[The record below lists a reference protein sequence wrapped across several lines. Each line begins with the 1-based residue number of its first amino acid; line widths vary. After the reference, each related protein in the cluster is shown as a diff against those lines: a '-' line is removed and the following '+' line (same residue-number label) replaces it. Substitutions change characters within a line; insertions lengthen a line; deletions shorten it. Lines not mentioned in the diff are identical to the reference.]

1 MEQLKAPLESK
12 TTDKLMDLLNSLK
25 GYHETTEE
33 YLNWVETEEEL
44 RGLLIHDIIND
55 LITEKNYDGD
65 NDCDVMYWFTK
76 GIQSE
81 KERQKME
88 EDAINDLMNM
98 GYQEPIKHMKI
109 PHVPKQLK
117 QPKRYVDSE
126 VDSIRGVRWLLKFA
140 KTITLTLYG
149 FTRSEQHS
157 TVQNQFETHRR
168 YIDTH

>member
-12 TTDKLMDLLNSLK
+12 TTDKLVDLLNLLK

-65 NDCDVMYWFTK
+65 NDYDVMYWFTK

-98 GYQEPIKHMKI
+98 GYQEPI
-109 PHVPKQLK
+109 
-117 QPKRYVDSE
+117 
-126 VDSIRGVRWLLKFA
+126 
-140 KTITLTLYG
+140 
-149 FTRSEQHS
+149 
-157 TVQNQFETHRR
+157 
-168 YIDTH
+168 